1 MKNMKWI
8 VIALAL
14 TLPGCAAIVD
24 GRKQEVQVQTPGIG
38 CAQCELTNSK
48 GTYQSSCTPQ
58 KVTVKRA
65 YGPLSVSCQAPG
77 WSGKSEAESKTK
89 GWFFGNILIGGLIGM
104 GIDAATGA
112 AYDYPDNIQVQMLQ
126 QTAALQPQTH
136 AAPVAGAAQ
145 PAQVNPVQAAP
156 RPATYP
162 RGMNTYGGGYKPL
175 YAPRYPAPATPR

>member
-1 MKNMKWI
+1 MKNLKW
-8 VIALAL
+8 VLIALTF

-38 CAQCELTNSK
+38 CAQCQLSNSK

-77 WSGKSEAESKTK
+77 WSGKSESESKVK
-89 GWFFGNILIGGLIGM
+89 GWFFGNILLGGLIGM

-112 AYDYPDNIQVQMLQ
+112 AYDYPDTIQVQMQ
-126 QTAALQPQTH
+126 QQAAALRPQH
-136 AAPVAGAAQ
+136 VAPAATNQ
-145 PAQVNPVQAAP
+145 PAQVNPARAP

-162 RGMNTYGGGYKPL
+162 HNMNASGGYKPL
-175 YAPRYPAPATPR
+175 YAPSQPVKAAPR